1 MGERSYPY
9 ALDRRRVLSSSWEG
23 RPLQPSAQ
31 LWRDAHGSVREEGDT
46 HLASQ
51 TSRVSPGN
59 QWGDR
64 CRNQMAWKK

>member
-1 MGERSYPY
+1 MPLTEDGSSP
-9 ALDRRRVLSSSWEG
+9 LVGKVVLFNRVLSSG
-23 RPLQPSAQ
+23 
-31 LWRDAHGSVREEGDT
+31 GREEGDT